1 MFRVF
6 CPYGASEGGFG
17 AGWKSGRDGPAMA
30 GGGLG
35 RWLDLMVW
43 NIPSR
48 PVASTRS
55 STVSRRIVPSSIPP
69 IIRRSMTMRGSGSA
83 RSGPGMAGSSRGC
96 GRRLPPFGVD
106 DSAAVV
112 EVVGSAGPME
122 TCGDRSAFAVVPLR
136 CGAFARRSR
145 ARWSG

>member
-1 MFRVF
+1 
-6 CPYGASEGGFG
+6 
-17 AGWKSGRDGPAMA
+17 MA

-55 STVSRRIVPSSIPP
+55 STVSRRIVPSSIPS

-83 RSGPGMAGSSRGC
+83 RSGPGMAGSSRGVADGC
-96 GRRLPPFGVD
+96 RCLASMTRR
-106 DSAAVV
+106 
-112 EVVGSAGPME
+112 
-122 TCGDRSAFAVVPLR
+122 R
-136 CGAFARRSR
+136 
-145 ARWSG
+145 